1 MAEILEHPWMK
12 TDTPRVFYVPAPSV
26 EELARPVHS
35 QAHIDRD
42 IFESLCVIW
51 GRHADP
57 NSIKDDL
64 LSPPGQGTLA
74 KAFYFLLQKHKD
86 KVLADHGIVVD
97 VEGDTLRD
105 KVVNKHYLSPRAKE
119 SWKIDLDAP
128 LATPRAAATD
138 RRVLLLDIPL
148 METSQSR
155 IRTPSPIGPRAQKPR
170 PSSTPPSPNKTPR
183 PVVTRASSI
192 TSDGRDHPPLR
203 ERKLAQVGRRA
214 SMRAG
219 AGTAITSPGVQP
231 MLRASTEP
239 AQDIYSPPP
248 MVRTSQQMY
257 GVRRTVAQG
266 TKSITSRVPIVTRTI
281 TAPKRS
287 QGVLPTHSPSPN
299 TTTPTQETYL
309 TSNIANVT
317 APTRPVP
324 MAMLPMISAPRVA
337 SAEIQKTIDDIADR
351 MNLLVAHENA
361 HYAQQIQVRRQSQQY
376 RRTQAQPVQP
386 RQQSPEASSSNPHS
400 PLLDGGGETVD
411 PTDGE
416 MTPRPVDRDKE
427 NQSYGS
433 WLQIHRPSSQAT
445 TPLRDAVNVT
455 YQRQPLGEVNREL
468 EKERDK
474 EKGRRSRK
482 LRRMFPPPACCINA
496 VILTPE
502 IQLLHLISEIQVI
515 VRASPHPSSR
525 PRLARLV
532 ASSKAGSP
540 ICSTGKASRTLYT
553 RTKTSLLRG
562 KKRPWLSRMRVRPS
576 SFLKQTWSGAGW
588 MRFTIRS
595 QAQSSRNK

>member
-26 EELARPVHS
+26 GELARPVHS

-42 IFESLCVIW
+42 IFKSLCVIW

-74 KAFYFLLQKHKD
+74 KAFYFLLQKHKE

-97 VEGDTLRD
+97 VEEDPVGD

-119 SWKIDLDAP
+119 SWKTDLDIL
-128 LATPRAAATD
+128 LATPRAAVND

-148 METSQSR
+148 TETSPQGR
-155 IRTPSPIGPRAQKPR
+155 IRTPSPVGPRAQKPR

-203 ERKLAQVGRRA
+203 ERKLAQVVRRT
-214 SMRAG
+214 SMRTG
-219 AGTAITSPGVQP
+219 SGTTTMSPGAQP

-239 AQDIYSPPP
+239 TQDRYTPPP

-257 GVRRTVAQG
+257 GVRRTMAQG
-266 TKSITSRVPIVTRTI
+266 TKSTTSRVPIVTRAT
-281 TAPKRS
+281 TAPERS
-287 QGVLPTHSPSPN
+287 QSIPPTPPPGPN
-299 TTTPTQETYL
+299 TPTPTREGYL
-309 TSNIANVT
+309 ASNPANVT
-317 APTRPVP
+317 TLSAPVPARPVP
-324 MAMLPMISAPRVA
+324 LAILPMISAPRVA

-361 HYAQQIQVRRQSQQY
+361 HYAQQIQIRRRSQQN
-376 RRTQAQPVQP
+376 RQAQAVQP
-386 RQQSPEASSSNPHS
+386 QQQSSESSSDPHS
-400 PLLDGGGETVD
+400 PLLDRGWEA
-411 PTDGE
+411 TDGE

-427 NQSYGS
+427 NQGYGS

-474 EKGRRSRK
+474 EKGKRSRK
-482 LRRMFPPPACCINA
+482 LRRMFPPPTGCTNE

-502 IQLLHLISEIQVI
+502 IQLLHLISETRII
-515 VRASPHPSSR
+515 VKASLLLSSLPHSAR
-525 PRLARLV
+525 PV
-532 ASSKAGSP
+532 VSSKAGLP
-540 ICSTGKASRTLYT
+540 ICSTGKASRMLFT
-553 RTKTSLLRG
+553 RTKTSLPRG
-562 KKRPWLSRMRVRPS
+562 RKQPWFSRVP
-576 SFLKQTWSGAGW
+576 A
-588 MRFTIRS
+588 
-595 QAQSSRNK
+595 